1 MERTSAMNN
10 REWLDKTCE
19 DCEYRIDK
27 ACRRYPPSGTASNYP
42 VVYSD
47 VPPHIACQWRYNVDD
62 IESHPIP
69 ARRKFPISIVIKNII
84 RNGGRNNDKQK

>member
-19 DCEYRIDK
+19 DCEYRID
-27 ACRRYPPSGTASNYP
+27 
-42 VVYSD
+42 
-47 VPPHIACQWRYNVDD
+47 D

-69 ARRKFPISIVIKNII
+69 ARRKFPISIVIKSII
-84 RNGGRNNDKQK
+84 RNGGRKD